1 MIKAGE
7 RLKNERTCQQ
17 PPIELVVLSLLPT
30 SREPIVRPASNPG
43 PPGILSAARVEP
55 PDEIPAVR
63 RPLRAV
69 TIGTGKI
76 SEEHLKFLGTTGRRA
91 GLSVVAGVC
100 DLSPAMA
107 KFAAGRFAAEA
118 AYTDYKTMLAEARPD
133 VVHILTPP
141 HTHARLVADCLAAGV
156 HVLVEKPVA
165 PTHAE
170 FLTLAEQARF
180 AGKRLI
186 EDHNYR
192 FNAPVLAIEKLVAA
206 GDIGDV
212 REVDVRMSL
221 AVRSPGGRY
230 MDTSLPHPSHR
241 LPCGVIHE
249 FVTHLG
255 YLALRFL
262 PTVDRV
268 AAAWSKH
275 ATDTLFKYDD
285 LDALLIGG
293 PVHGRLRFTSHAG
306 PDGFMLTVRGT
317 DGWVE
322 TDLFQPHLRVVKPR
336 RGGKQLSPLVN
347 QFVNGM
353 ELVRSSVL
361 GFRNK
366 IMQVT
371 PYEGLQTFLH
381 RTYMAL
387 QSGAEPPVTF
397 DDMDRVSRLVDAL
410 LEDSNRV

>member
-1 MIKAGE
+1 V
-7 RLKNERTCQQ
+7 Q
-17 PPIELVVLSLLPT
+17 PI
-30 SREPIVRPASNPG
+30 
-43 PPGILSAARVEP
+43 
-55 PDEIPAVR
+55 DEQTTLR

-100 DLSPAMA
+100 DLSPSLAH
-107 KFAAGRFAAEA
+107 FAAGRFAAEA
-118 AYTDYKTMLAEARPD
+118 AYTDYKTMLAEARAD

-141 HTHARLVADCLAAGV
+141 HTHARLVADCLTAGV

-170 FLTLAEQARF
+170 FLTLAGRANS
-180 AGKRLI
+180 AGKRLV

-192 FNAPVLAIEKLVAA
+192 FNAPVLGIEKLVAA
-206 GDIGDV
+206 GAIGDV

-221 AVRSPGGRY
+221 AVRTPGGRY
-230 MDTSLPHPSHR
+230 MDASLPHPSHKM
-241 LPCGVIHE
+241 PCGVIHE
-249 FVTHLG
+249 FITHLG

-262 PTVDRV
+262 PSVDRI

-275 ATDTLFKYDD
+275 GTDTLFKFDD
-285 LDALLIGG
+285 LDALVIGG

-306 PDGFMLTVRGT
+306 PDAFMLTVRGT

-322 TDLFQPHLRVVKPR
+322 TDLFQPYLRVVKPR

-347 QFVNGM
+347 QFVNGV
-353 ELVRSSVL
+353 ELVRSSVR
-361 GFRNK
+361 GFKNK

-381 RTYMAL
+381 RTYTAL
-387 QSGAEPPVTF
+387 QTGAEPPVTF

-410 LEDSNRV
+410 LDPANQV

>member
-1 MIKAGE
+1 MVDIGWVFCLLPNPRGPVLRAASNRGE
-7 RLKNERTCQQ
+7 KD
-17 PPIELVVLSLLPT
+17 VLSDPRLET
-30 SREPIVRPASNPG
+30 D
-43 PPGILSAARVEP
+43 LSDTPMSGRT
-55 PDEIPAVR
+55 
-63 RPLRAV
+63 PLRAA

-76 SEEHLKFLGTTGRRA
+76 SEEHLKFLGTTGRA
-91 GLSVVAGVC
+91 GGLSTIVGVC

-107 KFAAGRFAAEA
+107 KFAADRFGAEGGAAF
-118 AYTDYKTMLAEARPD
+118 TDYNKMIAEARPD

-141 HTHARLVADCLAAGV
+141 HTHAKLVADCLAAGV

-170 FLTLAEQARF
+170 FLRLADLAKT
-180 AGKRLI
+180 AGKRLV

-192 FNAPVLAIEKLVAA
+192 FNAPVRAIETLVAS
-206 GDIGDV
+206 GQIGDV

-221 AVRSPGGRY
+221 AVRTPGGRY
-230 MDTSLPHPSHR
+230 TDTSLPHPSHK

-262 PTVDRV
+262 PSIDRV
-268 AAAWSKH
+268 SAGWSKH
-275 ATDTLFKYDD
+275 ATDRLFKYDD

-293 PVHGRLRFTSHAG
+293 PVHGRIRFTSHAG
-306 PDGFMLTVRGT
+306 PDAFMVTVRGT
-317 DGWVE
+317 QGWVE

-347 QFVNGM
+347 QFVNGA
-353 ELVRSSVL
+353 ELVRSSL
-361 GFRNK
+361 RGFKNK

-381 RTYMAL
+381 QTYTAL
-387 QSGAEPPVTF
+387 AAGTEPPVTF
-397 DDMDRVSRLVDAL
+397 EDMDRVSRLVDAL
-410 LEDSNRV
+410 LDPENQF